1 VIDIAPRWR
10 NPAARYHE
18 LDLFDDA
25 GLAGALAGCA
35 AVFHLAGAS
44 DVNDVAADPVGAV
57 RLNVEGTAR
66 VLEAARQQQCERVL
80 LASTVWVYG
89 ATVGDGERT
98 EEAPVDLAQ
107 ARARLRGDQAGGRTA
122 RAQLPGDVRAALHDP
137 ALRHPVRAADAGRA
151 GRRPVRRAALAGE
164 PITIAGTGEQQRNY
178 VFVGDIA
185 DAHVRAL
192 SPAAADQVLALEGG
206 TPVSVREIADTVT
219 ELIRPVP
226 IEHMPARTADYQ
238 GVGVS
243 NRRAKEVLDWSP
255 QTSFAVG
262 VRRYLD
268 WLTTDSEGAPGRGGT
283 AGARGTQGALM
294 RRALLLSGSLGA
306 GHEVHAR
313 TFASSLAGAAGPP
326 RFWMRCGC
334 SARAAGPRVRRC
346 SAACWRYPACFD
358 AFHFARCGPGAG
370 SRCSRTRPRAGSS
383 CRGFVTT
390 SMPIPADL
398 AVSVFATASSAVS
411 VLADRYRA

>member
-1 VIDIAPRWR
+1 MSTTCSLGDEPGPALRRIAFLAAQAALTGSGKNMEVAVVGGGGFIGSHVVDHLVLAGHQVHVIDPVPRWR
-10 NPAARYHE
+10 NPAARYFE
-18 LDLFDDA
+18 LDLFDA
-25 GLAGALAGCA
+25 GGLAGALAGCA

-44 DVNDVAADPVGAV
+44 DVNDVATDPVAAV

-66 VLEAARQQQCERVL
+66 VLEAARQQRCERVL

-89 ATVGDGERT
+89 ATAGDGERT
-98 EEAPVDLAQ
+98 EEVPVDLA
-107 ARARLRGDQAGGRTA
+107 
-122 RAQLPGDVRAALHDP
+122 
-137 ALRHPVRAADAGRA
+137 RA
-151 GRRPVRRAALAGE
+151 GHVYVATKLAAELLVHSYREMYGQHFTILRYGIPYGPRMRDALVVARFVRAALAGE

-226 IEHMPARTADYQ
+226 IEHVPARTADYL

-262 VRRYLD
+262 VRHYLD
-268 WLTTDSEGAPGRGGT
+268 WLTAVGPGSAGDAADTGGT
-283 AGARGTQGALM
+283 GNTG
-294 RRALLLSGSLGA
+294 SGL
-306 GHEVHAR
+306 
-313 TFASSLAGAAGPP
+313 
-326 RFWMRCGC
+326 
-334 SARAAGPRVRRC
+334 
-346 SAACWRYPACFD
+346 
-358 AFHFARCGPGAG
+358 
-370 SRCSRTRPRAGSS
+370 
-383 CRGFVTT
+383 
-390 SMPIPADL
+390 
-398 AVSVFATASSAVS
+398 
-411 VLADRYRA
+411 